1 MRYAAGV
8 GDLLVNIVDG
18 AQMNESNVAS
28 GWRMQAGL
36 LIVICMMLAGC
47 ALTVSHSRALLPVE
61 GFVPLASDSR
71 IQVEPGYEA
80 YGERVAKALPQAM
93 AQVEAAHY
101 LAFASTPRVYVC
113 GTDACFKRYVLTPKL
128 SAAVVPDNRLFLSPN
143 LDGKESRRLSA
154 LLTHELAHLHLG
166 QRIGHYNSSL
176 PVWFHE
182 GWASLTANGGGAE
195 FVTDAQ
201 TEEAIR
207 AGRRV
212 NLNLRDAPGKRHRA
226 ASSNLSVYEFYRQ
239 SMLLV
244 GWLKTLDEARF
255 RQLAL
260 AVQDNADF
268 EIAFW
273 DIYGQAPASKLA
285 GYYEGVL
292 GDNLPVQAAPA
303 QP

>member
-1 MRYAAGV
+1 
-8 GDLLVNIVDG
+8 
-18 AQMNESNVAS
+18 MNESNIAS
-28 GWRMQAGL
+28 GWQVQTGL
-36 LIVICMMLAGC
+36 LIAVCMMLAGC
-47 ALTVSHSRALLPVE
+47 ALSVSHSRALLPVE
-61 GFVPLASDSR
+61 GFVPLASDPR

-80 YGERVAKALPQAM
+80 FGERVAEALPQAM

-101 LAFASTPRVYVC
+101 LAFASSPRVYVC

-143 LDGKESRRLSA
+143 LDGKERSRLPA

-201 TEEAIR
+201 TQAAIR
-207 AGRRV
+207 AGRWV
-212 NLNLRDAPGKRHRA
+212 NLSLRDAPGKRHRA
-226 ASSNLSVYEFYRQ
+226 ASSNLSVFEFYRQ

-244 GWLKTLDEARF
+244 GWLKTQDETRF